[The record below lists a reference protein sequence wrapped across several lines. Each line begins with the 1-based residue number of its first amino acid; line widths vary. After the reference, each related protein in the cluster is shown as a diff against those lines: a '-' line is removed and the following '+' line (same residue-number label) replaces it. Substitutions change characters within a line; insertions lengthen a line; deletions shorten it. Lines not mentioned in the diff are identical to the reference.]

1 MRTTSMRELYQG
13 LTTAFAKLCASD
25 EESRRNEAARLAV

>member
-1 MRTTSMRELYQG
+1 MRELYQG

-25 EESRRNEAARLAV
+25 EESRAMKRRG